1 MRWTTSTS
9 WRKRA
14 RSPAGGLPQ
23 AVSERARRYVWG
35 DPDAFAAGAAGLSGL
50 DVLRRVV
57 AGELP
62 QAPMAA
68 TLGVR
73 LVEVAEG
80 RAVFAGEPAEYH
92 YNPIGTVH
100 AGFALTLLDSA
111 MGCALVATL
120 EDAAVPWTTLEVKGN
135 FTRALTVASGAVRCT
150 GTVLHLGR
158 TVATTEARLEDAA
171 GRLCAHGTS
180 TILIRR

>member
-1 MRWTTSTS
+1 VSA
-9 WRKRA
+9 RA
-14 RSPAGGLPQ
+14 RSYEWADPAVLA
-23 AVSERARRYVWG
+23 AVAPGRA
-35 DPDAFAAGAAGLSGL
+35 GL
-50 DVLRRVV
+50 DVMRAVA

-62 QAPMAA
+62 QAPIGA
-68 TLGVR
+68 TLGFR
-73 LVEVAEG
+73 LVEVSEG
-80 RAVFAGEPAEYH
+80 RAVFEGEPAEYH

-111 MGCALVATL
+111 MGCALVTTL

-135 FTRALTVASGAVRCT
+135 FTRALTSGSGPVRCT
-150 GTVLHLGR
+150 GTVVHGGR
-158 TVATTEARLEDAA
+158 TVATTEARVEDAA